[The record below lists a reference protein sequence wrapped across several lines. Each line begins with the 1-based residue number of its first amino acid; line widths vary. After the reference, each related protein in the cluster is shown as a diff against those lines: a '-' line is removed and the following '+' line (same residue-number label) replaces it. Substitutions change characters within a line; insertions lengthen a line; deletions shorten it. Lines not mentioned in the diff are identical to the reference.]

1 MKGRYVQLQG
11 GKKNP
16 SYMFDRKLLIEG
28 YTTDGV
34 LVPSGG
40 VLLGNGNIAGYVQS
54 QTGGNDRQWTVVGKV
69 DHNDPN
75 SQHIPSH
82 HRGGGVKSSN
92 RSSKDNRRNT
102 GGKKNDTPVSLKTA
116 VKMLRSYY
124 RNNFN

>member
-16 SYMFDRKLLIEG
+16 SYMFDRKLLVEG

-34 LVPSGG
+34 HVPSGG
-40 VLLGNGNIAGYVQS
+40 VLLGNGNIAGYAES
-54 QTGGNDRQWTVVGKV
+54 QTGGSDRQWTVVGKV
-69 DHNDPN
+69 DYNDPN
-75 SQHIPSH
+75 SKYIPSH
-82 HRGGGVKSSN
+82 HRGGGTKSSSRN
-92 RSSKDNRRNT
+92 SKDNRR
-102 GGKKNDTPVSLKTA
+102 KISEKNNEKPVSLKTA